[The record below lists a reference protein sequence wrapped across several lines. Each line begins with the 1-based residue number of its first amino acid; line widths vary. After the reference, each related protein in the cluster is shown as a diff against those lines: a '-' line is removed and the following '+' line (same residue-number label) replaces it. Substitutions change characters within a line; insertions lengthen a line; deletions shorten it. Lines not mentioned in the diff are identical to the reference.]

1 MLSKSLTLKPQFP
14 EEGNK
19 KSNSTGATDPF
30 EEEDEMLAR
39 AIAMSL
45 EEFGEEELA
54 MSFKE
59 VGQEELDVFAQGES
73 GDLFQKLLTGKGYL
87 S

>member
-1 MLSKSLTLKPQFP
+1 MLT
-14 EEGNK
+14 
-19 KSNSTGATDPF
+19 
-30 EEEDEMLAR
+30 R

-73 GDLFQKLLTGKGYL
+73 GDLFHKLSTGGGYL
-87 S
+87 SYKRTIFKKK